1 MRLSIAVKI
10 IALAHTYCCYV
21 PSVLCK
27 KESMRDA
34 TTSTTVTDNERVL
47 SSSSSSSSSSNND
60 YPYHRNYVAV
70 IESKNFVTLLP
81 NGGTIA
87 ESVSGNAGNGHGFM
101 RNLGNAVPG
110 GTIPQLQGST
120 TILNGT

>member
-47 SSSSSSSSSSNND
+47 SSSSSSSNND

-87 ESVSGNAGNGHGFM
+87 ESVSGNAGNGHGAM

-110 GTIPQLQGST
+110 GSIPQLQGST

>member
-1 MRLSIAVKI
+1 MRLSTAVKI

-47 SSSSSSSSSSNND
+47 SSSSSSSNND

-87 ESVSGNAGNGHGFM
+87 ESVSGNAGNGHAAM

>member
-1 MRLSIAVKI
+1 MRLSTAVKI

-47 SSSSSSSSSSNND
+47 SSSSSSNND

-87 ESVSGNAGNGHGFM
+87 ESVSGNAGNGHAAM

>member
-1 MRLSIAVKI
+1 MRLSTAVKI
-10 IALAHTYCCYV
+10 IALTHTYCCYV

-47 SSSSSSSSSSNND
+47 SSSSSSSSNND
-60 YPYHRNYVAV
+60 YPYHRKYVAV

-87 ESVSGNAGNGHGFM
+87 ESVSGNAGNGHGAM

-110 GTIPQLQGST
+110 GTMPQLQGST

>member
-1 MRLSIAVKI
+1 MRLSTAVKI

-34 TTSTTVTDNERVL
+34 TASTTVTDNERVL
-47 SSSSSSSSSSNND
+47 SSSSSSSSNND
-60 YPYHRNYVAV
+60 YSYHRNYVAV

-87 ESVSGNAGNGHGFM
+87 ESVSGNAGNGHGAM

>member
-1 MRLSIAVKI
+1 
-10 IALAHTYCCYV
+10 
-21 PSVLCK
+21 
-27 KESMRDA
+27 MRDA
-34 TTSTTVTDNERVL
+34 TASTTVTDNERVL
-47 SSSSSSSSSSNND
+47 SSSSSSNND

-87 ESVSGNAGNGHGFM
+87 ESVFGNAGNDIT

-110 GTIPQLQGST
+110 GTIPQLHGST

>member
-1 MRLSIAVKI
+1 MRFSIAVKI

-47 SSSSSSSSSSNND
+47 SSSSSSNND

-87 ESVSGNAGNGHGFM
+87 ESVFGNAGNDIT

-110 GTIPQLQGST
+110 GSIPQLQGST

>member
-1 MRLSIAVKI
+1 MRLSTAIKI

-47 SSSSSSSSSSNND
+47 SSSSSSNND

-87 ESVSGNAGNGHGFM
+87 ESVSGNAGNGHGAM

-110 GTIPQLQGST
+110 GTIPQLHGST